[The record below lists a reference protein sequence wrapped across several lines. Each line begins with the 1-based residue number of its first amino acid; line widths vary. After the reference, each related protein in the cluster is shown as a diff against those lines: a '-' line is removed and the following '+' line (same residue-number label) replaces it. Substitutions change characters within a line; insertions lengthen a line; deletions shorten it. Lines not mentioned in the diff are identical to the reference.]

1 MYRAFYQLQ
10 KPVNHKSIA
19 VEELFISS
27 SFKEARA
34 RLDYMKDKG
43 GFVLVSGPAGVG
55 KTTLLRS
62 FAESLDRKF
71 FKIAYAPLA
80 TVSVIDFYRQLAHLL
95 AGIVPYKKDLL
106 FRTIQDTIIHMALNK
121 KIIPIIIFDDSHF
134 LKNENF
140 FELQLLSNFNFDS
153 LSPALFILVAQPHL
167 LERLRRP
174 AFEAFYQR
182 LSIKIN
188 LQPLNLQQTQQFIAQ
203 VINIASD
210 SATSTSVHQQTPNPN
225 QKLFTPQ
232 AIELIFKRSGGIPR
246 LITTIMEQ
254 ALIYGAAQ
262 NMTAI
267 DENVICHIEPEL

>member
-246 LITTIMEQ
+246 LITTIM
-254 ALIYGAAQ
+254 AS
-262 NMTAI
+262 
-267 DENVICHIEPEL
+267 

>member
-19 VEELFISS
+19 IGELFISD
-27 SFKEARA
+27 SFKESRA

-43 GFVLVSGPAGVG
+43 GFLLVSGVPGVG

-62 FAESLDRKF
+62 FAESLDSKF

-80 TVSVIDFYRQLAHLL
+80 TVSVIDFYRQLAYLL
-95 AGIVPYKKDLL
+95 AGHTPFKKDQL
-106 FRTIQDTIIHMALNK
+106 FRTIQETIFQLAVNK
-121 KIIPIIIFDDSHF
+121 KIIPIIVLDDSHF

-153 LSPALFILVAQPHL
+153 LSPALFILIAQPHL

-182 LSIKIN
+182 ISIKIH
-188 LQPLNLQQTQQFIAQ
+188 LQPLSMEETKRFIER
-203 VINIASD
+203 VINIASG
-210 SATSTSVHQQTPNPN
+210 STFHQQPQRQNPFN
-225 QKLFTPQ
+225 LQ
-232 AIELIFKRSGGIPR
+232 AMELIYKRSGGIPR
-246 LITTIMEQ
+246 LITTILEQ

-262 NMTAI
+262 NLTTI